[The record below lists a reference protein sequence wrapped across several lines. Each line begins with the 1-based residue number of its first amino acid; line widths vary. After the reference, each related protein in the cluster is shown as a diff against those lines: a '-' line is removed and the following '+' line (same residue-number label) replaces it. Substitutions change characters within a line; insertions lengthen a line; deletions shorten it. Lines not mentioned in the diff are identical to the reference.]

1 MSTAN
6 KYHAS
11 GRLYTQT
18 ELRAR
23 RLALVKT
30 YLVLGYDAKPKLN
43 ALTGL
48 PVLQPKV
55 LPYKRTEP
63 RRHQYRRG

>member
-43 ALTGL
+43 ALGL
-48 PVLQPKV
+48 STQAKV

>member
-30 YLVLGYDAKPKLN
+30 YIVLGYWGKTKTGAN
-43 ALTGL
+43 GL
-48 PVLQPKV
+48 PVPEAMV
-55 LPYKRTEP
+55 RPYRRTEP
-63 RRHQYRRG
+63 RRHEDR

>member
-11 GRLYTQT
+11 GRLYTT
-18 ELRAR
+18 MELRAR
-23 RLALVKT
+23 RLAMVKT
-30 YLVLGYDAKPKLN
+30 YVVLGYWGKPVMN
-43 ALTGL
+43 SHGV
-48 PVLQPKV
+48 PVREAIV
-55 LPYKRTEP
+55 LPYRRTEP